1 MLFNGS
7 RLIGCPIL
15 SLHVGGRIA
24 SVSELIIDP
33 DNLKIIGCR
42 VEGPLV
48 GKEVGEILPMES
60 VREFS
65 RLGMIVDS
73 ADEFVAP
80 DEIIRIKNVIDLNF
94 HLVGLKVESK
104 QGAKLGKVSDF
115 TVEPS
120 GWQVQQLI
128 VQRPLIKAF
137 LDPELTIFV
146 IASKKSMIIKLSS
159 KRKPKL
165 PNPRR
170 RLPKMILC
178 QVLSIRSANP
188 ILPPNH
194 ALKIKT
200 KRNTL
205 YVICIYV
212 VHTMYIYYA
221 VSS

>member
-80 DEIIRIKNVIDLNF
+80 DEIIRIKNAIDLNF

-137 LDPELTIFV
+137 LDPELTISRNRIEEVDDYKVVIKEEAETPKSKAKAAKNDFV
-146 IASKKSMIIKLSS
+146 PSFV
-159 KRKPKL
+159 
-165 PNPRR
+165 NPFREPDFATESR
-170 RLPKMILC
+170 
-178 QVLSIRSANP
+178 
-188 ILPPNH
+188 
-194 ALKIKT
+194 T
-200 KRNTL
+200 KDQDQ
-205 YVICIYV
+205 
-212 VHTMYIYYA
+212 A
-221 VSS
+221 

>member
-7 RLIGCPIL
+7 RLLGCPVL

-33 DNLKIIGCR
+33 DDLKIVACR

-48 GKEVGEILPMES
+48 GKEVGGILPIDS

-73 ADEFVAP
+73 ADEFVQE
-80 DEIIRIKNVIDLNF
+80 DEIIRIRDIIKLNF

-115 TVEPS
+115 TLEPAT
-120 GWQVQQLI
+120 WRVQQLI

-137 LDPELTIFV
+137 LDPELTISCNR
-146 IASKKSMIIKLSS
+146 IEAIDDYKIIIKEETE
-159 KRKPKL
+159 
-165 PNPRR
+165 
-170 RLPKMILC
+170 
-178 QVLSIRSANP
+178 
-188 ILPPNH
+188 
-194 ALKIKT
+194 KT
-200 KRNTL
+200 KAKTPKTDFVPSFVNPFREPDFASETR
-205 YVICIYV
+205 
-212 VHTMYIYYA
+212 TKDQE
-221 VSS
+221 S